1 MRNQI
6 IKHFNLDLT
15 EIEDIE
21 TLEFYLDEMRTGKTI
36 EEIEANEQV
45 LIEKR
50 EQEYN
55 RDMIELSKNSYDDS
69 LAVL

>member
-50 EQEYN
+50 DQEYN

>member
-45 LIEKR
+45 LIEER